1 MGPIRR
7 EKKEKQEQI
16 LREAWALPW
25 GVPVTHLK
33 PFNIKTLFNT
43 C

>member
-1 MGPIRR
+1 MGLIRR

-16 LREAWALPW
+16 LGEDWALPW

-33 PFNIKTLFNT
+33 PFNIETLFNT